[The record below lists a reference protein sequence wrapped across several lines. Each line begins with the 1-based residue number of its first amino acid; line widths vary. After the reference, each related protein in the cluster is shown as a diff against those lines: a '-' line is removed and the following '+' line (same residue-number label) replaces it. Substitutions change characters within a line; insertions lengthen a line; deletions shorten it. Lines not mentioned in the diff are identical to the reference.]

1 MFLPL
6 NINSCITLNDG
17 NSMPL
22 FGLGVWAAQSGKET
36 YDAVLSA
43 LKSGYRHIDT
53 AEMYANEKDVGN
65 AVNDFGI
72 NRAEIFVTTKL
83 WDSGLGY
90 DHALKAFDDSL
101 KKMNLEYVDLYLIHW
116 PEKGSQLEIWRA
128 LERIQKE
135 GRSRSIG
142 VSNFAPRHLKEL
154 LVEGSEHPVVN
165 QIELSPY
172 LQQKT
177 IYSFCREEN
186 VHLTG
191 YCPLARGERFADPKL
206 CQLAKETNKSAAQ
219 VMIRWALQ
227 RGHTVIPKSVRP
239 ERIKENANVFDFN
252 LNQEQMKVLDGL
264 EQGLR
269 FCPDPLEIPQ
279 I

>member
-1 MFLPL
+1 MLSPL
-6 NINSCITLNDG
+6 NISSRITLQDG

-43 LKSGYRHIDT
+43 LKTGYRHIDT
-53 AEMYANEKDVGN
+53 AEMYGNEKDVGN
-65 AVNDFGI
+65 AVIDSGL
-72 NRAEIFVTTKL
+72 NRDEVFVTTKL

-90 DHALKAFDDSL
+90 DHALKAFEVSL
-101 KKMNLEYVDLYLIHW
+101 QKMNLDYVDLYLIHW
-116 PEKGSQLEIWRA
+116 PEKGSQLKIWRA
-128 LERIQKE
+128 LERIKKE

-154 LVEGSEHPVVN
+154 LVEGSEHPAVN
-165 QIELSPY
+165 QIELSPF
-172 LQQKT
+172 LQQEH
-177 IYSFCREEN
+177 IYSFCQKEN
-186 VHLTG
+186 IHLTG
-191 YCPLARGERFADPKL
+191 YCPLSRGNRFDDPNL
-206 CQLAKETNKSAAQ
+206 RRIAKEMKKSAAQ

-227 RGHTVIPKSVRP
+227 RGHTVIPKSVSP

-252 LNQEQMKVLDGL
+252 LNNEQMKILDGL
-264 EQGLR
+264 EEGLR
-269 FCPDPLEIPQ
+269 FCPDPAVTQ

>member
-1 MFLPL
+1 MFPPL
-6 NINSCITLNDG
+6 NINSHITLHDG

-43 LKSGYRHIDT
+43 LKTGYRHIDT
-53 AEMYANEKDVGN
+53 AEMYGNERDVGA
-65 AVNDFGI
+65 AVNDSGL
-72 NRAEIFVTTKL
+72 NRDEVFVTTKL

-90 DHALKAFDDSL
+90 DHALKAFEVSL
-101 KKMNLEYVDLYLIHW
+101 QKMNLDYVDLYLIHW
-116 PEKGSQLEIWRA
+116 PEIGSQLKIWRA
-128 LERIQKE
+128 LERIKKE
-135 GRSRSIG
+135 GGSRSIG

-186 VHLTG
+186 IHLTG
-191 YCPLARGERFADPKL
+191 YCPLARGERFTDPKL
-206 CQLAKETNKSAAQ
+206 CLLAKELKKSAAQ

-227 RGHTVIPKSVRP
+227 RGHTVIPKSIRP

-252 LNQEQMKVLDGL
+252 LNEEQMQILDGL
-264 EQGLR
+264 DQGLR
-269 FCPDPLEIPQ
+269 FCPDPLEITV
-279 I
+279 

>member
-1 MFLPL
+1 VFLPL

-227 RGHTVIPKSVRP
+227 RGHTVIPKSVSP
-239 ERIKENANVFDFN
+239 VRIKENANVFDFN
-252 LNQEQMKVLDGL
+252 LNNEQMKILNGL
-264 EQGLR
+264 EEGLR
-269 FCPDPLEIPQ
+269 FCPDPAVIQ

>member
-36 YDAVLSA
+36 YDSVLSA

>member
-227 RGHTVIPKSVRP
+227 RGHTVIPKSVSP
-239 ERIKENANVFDFN
+239 VRIKENANVFDFN
-252 LNQEQMKVLDGL
+252 LNNEQMKILNGL
-264 EQGLR
+264 EEGLR
-269 FCPDPLEIPQ
+269 FCPDPAVTQ